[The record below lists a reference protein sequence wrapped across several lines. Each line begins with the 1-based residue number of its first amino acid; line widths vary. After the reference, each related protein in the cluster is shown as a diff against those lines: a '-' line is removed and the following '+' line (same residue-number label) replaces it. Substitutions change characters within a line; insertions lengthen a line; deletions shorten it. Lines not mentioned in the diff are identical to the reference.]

1 MVMRQPSPAAELYAW
16 HRAAVAGEAPPIHD
30 GLPECGWFKRR
41 LVKGGPWVPV
51 RIFVRREI
59 EMDTGE
65 LLGPE
70 ILVADVDGKLD
81 DPARH
86 WTYLTPITRS
96 DYEALLYRQSI
107 VPGMADSQKPL
118 DLTKEPI
125 RWM

>member
-1 MVMRQPSPAAELYAW
+1 MRQPSPAAELYAW

-59 EMDTGE
+59 DMDTGE

-86 WTYLTPITRS
+86 WTYLTPIARS
-96 DYEALLYRQSI
+96 EYEALLYRQSI

>member
-1 MVMRQPSPAAELYAW
+1 MRQPSPAAELYAW